1 MNKFLKNI
9 YKFVL
14 LAALIMTT
22 VIMVKGLEVHAE
34 DGKTVR
40 VSTAK
45 EIKKAIN
52 NPDVGT
58 IIFRTQAYIDVTI
71 KANKDASSKFLI
83 VDSPNA
89 NITNKAVFASIDI
102 QSAKTFT
109 ESASGNKIS
118 LTGYFDDS
126 LNGFTVSKNKKV
138 ESLTLNN
145 FYYNPGYK
153 LRKGAKVKELTIVKL
168 DKDDTPFMVT
178 LNSKNKTGKI
188 SIIDYWDFEEKFS
201 FTIDKN
207 GRLTRV
213 ICDSEN
219 VENYFDYKY
228 EYDKN
233 GNLLSVT
240 GEDNGNGG
248 CDYFTYSGNK
258 LVNKKVGVFSVANT
272 QYEYDKKGR
281 LVHELSNYEYTMDNI
296 TEYETSDVD
305 YEYDKK
311 GRLTYYRFEY
321 VESGYFYEYSYQ
333 YNSKGFLTKVYC
345 NELGALS
352 ESTYEYNKAGDMLKF
367 INVSEGYTDVIESK
381 YDELGNIIN

>member
-145 FYYNPGYK
+145 
-153 LRKGAKVKELTIVKL
+153 
-168 DKDDTPFMVT
+168 
-178 LNSKNKTGKI
+178 
-188 SIIDYWDFEEKFS
+188 
-201 FTIDKN
+201 
-207 GRLTRV
+207 
-213 ICDSEN
+213 
-219 VENYFDYKY
+219 
-228 EYDKN
+228 
-233 GNLLSVT
+233 
-240 GEDNGNGG
+240 
-248 CDYFTYSGNK
+248 
-258 LVNKKVGVFSVANT
+258 
-272 QYEYDKKGR
+272 
-281 LVHELSNYEYTMDNI
+281 
-296 TEYETSDVD
+296 
-305 YEYDKK
+305 
-311 GRLTYYRFEY
+311 
-321 VESGYFYEYSYQ
+321 
-333 YNSKGFLTKVYC
+333 
-345 NELGALS
+345 
-352 ESTYEYNKAGDMLKF
+352 
-367 INVSEGYTDVIESK
+367 
-381 YDELGNIIN
+381 